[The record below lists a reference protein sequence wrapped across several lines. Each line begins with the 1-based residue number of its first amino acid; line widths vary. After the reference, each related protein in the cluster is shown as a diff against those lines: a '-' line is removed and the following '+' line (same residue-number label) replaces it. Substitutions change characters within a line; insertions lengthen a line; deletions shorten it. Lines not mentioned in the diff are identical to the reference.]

1 MIRALWTASTAM
13 LAQQLNIDVISNN
26 LANVNTAGF
35 KKSRLEFQDLLY
47 ETIRGAS
54 PTALGGYTPVDLAV
68 GHGVR
73 PAATQRLFS
82 VGNLQPTENPLDVAI
97 DGEGFFVVQL
107 ADGTQ
112 AYTRDG
118 SFKLNAD
125 GDLVTTDGYLVEPGI
140 NIPPGATEIAIAPDG
155 TVTYKDENGDMQE
168 AGQITLAR
176 FPNPAGLEALG
187 RNLFRAT
194 PAAGYVED
202 GLIPGEGCGALSS
215 GYLEMSNVQV
225 VEEMVNMITA
235 QRAYEISA
243 KAITAADEM
252 LGVANNLR
260 R

>member
-1 MIRALWTASTAM
+1 MIRALWTASSGM
-13 LAQQLNIDVISNN
+13 LAQQLNIDVISHN

-35 KKSRLEFQDLLY
+35 KKSRVEFQDLIY
-47 ETIRGAS
+47 ENIRGAV
-54 PTALGGYTPVDLAV
+54 PTPLGGYTPTGLAV

-82 VGNLQPTENPLDVAI
+82 LGNLQPTQNPLDVAI
-97 DGEGFFVVQL
+97 DGEGFFTVEL
-107 ADGTQ
+107 PDGSV

-118 SFKLNAD
+118 SFKLNGD
-125 GDLVTTDGYLVEPGI
+125 GDLVTTDGYLVQPGI
-140 NIPPGATEIAIAPDG
+140 NIPQGAREVAVAPDG
-155 TVTYKDENGDMQE
+155 TVSYQDDTGEQT
-168 AGQITLAR
+168 AGQLTLAR

-194 PAAGYVED
+194 QAAGYVED
-202 GLIPGEGCGALSS
+202 GLIPGEQGCGTLSS

-235 QRAYEISA
+235 QRAYEIGA

>member
-1 MIRALWTASTAM
+1 MIRALWTASTGM
-13 LAQQLNIDVISNN
+13 LAQQLNIDVISHN

-35 KKSRLEFQDLLY
+35 KKSRVEFQDLIY
-47 ETIRGAS
+47 ENIRGAA
-54 PTALGGYTPVDLAV
+54 PTALGGYTPTGLAV

-82 VGNLQPTENPLDVAI
+82 MGNIQPTQNPLDVAI
-97 DGEGFFVVQL
+97 EGDGFFEVQL
-107 ADGTQ
+107 PDGTM

-118 SFKLNAD
+118 SFKLDAD
-125 GDLVTTDGYLVEPGI
+125 GNLVTTDGYLVQPPI
-140 NIPPGATEIAIAPDG
+140 TIPPDATDVAIAEDG
-155 TVTYKDENGDMQE
+155 TVSYKVNGIETTD
-168 AGQITLAR
+168 GPITLAL
-176 FPNPAGLEALG
+176 FPNPAGLEAMG

-194 PAAGYVED
+194 AAAGQGTA
-202 GLIPGEGCGALSS
+202 GLTPGQGCGSLAS

-235 QRAYEISA
+235 QRAYEIGA